1 MAKVSSMINPDFLV
15 RLCNKVCDFILL
27 SFLSHGQNSVHA
39 DHNELFAE
47 RSEGE
52 LNYCGGIR
60 FLLW

>member
-15 RLCNKVCDFILL
+15 RSCNKVCDFILL

-39 DHNELFAE
+39 DHNELFPE

>member
-1 MAKVSSMINPDFLV
+1 MTKVSSTINPDFLV
-15 RLCNKVCDFILL
+15 RSCNKVCDFILL
-27 SFLSHGQNSVHA
+27 SFLSHRKNSVHA

-52 LNYCGGIR
+52 LNYCSCIR

>member
-15 RLCNKVCDFILL
+15 RSCNKVCDFILL

-39 DHNELFAE
+39 DHNELFA
-47 RSEGE
+47 GE

>member
-15 RLCNKVCDFILL
+15 RSCNKVRDFILL

-52 LNYCGGIR
+52 LN
-60 FLLW
+60 